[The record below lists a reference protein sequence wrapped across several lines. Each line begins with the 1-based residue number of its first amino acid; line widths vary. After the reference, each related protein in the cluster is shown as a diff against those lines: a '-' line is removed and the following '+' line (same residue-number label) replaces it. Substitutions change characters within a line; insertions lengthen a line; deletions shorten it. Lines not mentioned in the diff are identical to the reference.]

1 MNDIKP
7 YKTDDSKREQVVA
20 MFNSIAPTYDRLNH
34 TLSLGIDR
42 CWRRKAV
49 DALKPYKPQ
58 SILDI
63 ATGTGDFAMLA
74 AERLQPQSIIGV
86 DISEGMMDVARRKV
100 ADAGLDSMITFQQE
114 DCTKLTYADCMFD
127 AVTVSYGARNFTDLQ
142 AGLREMCRVLKP
154 GGHMMLVELTTP
166 RRFPMKQLFW
176 VYANVVMR
184 TIGRI
189 ISHDDSAYTYLPESM
204 AAFPQAEQLA
214 PMMRDCG
221 FSTVDFKR
229 FTFGLSTMYLAT
241 K

>member
-1 MNDIKP
+1 
-7 YKTDDSKREQVVA
+7 

-42 CWRRKAV
+42 RWRRKAV

-74 AERLQPQSIIGV
+74 AERLQPQSIVGV

-100 ADAGLDSMITFQQE
+100 ADAGLDGMITFQQE

-189 ISHDDSAYTYLPESM
+189 ISHDDSAYTYLPTSM

-221 FSTVDFKR
+221 FSNVEFKR